1 MRQRD
6 RARREAAQVAGIRMC
21 MSCKIAIP
29 RRRKMSECGTKDK
42 FLTMSKLSKVTERA
56 DVSSSYSETQQ
67 ERSLLGSR
75 VRVTPKDFQH
85 ISS

>member
-1 MRQRD
+1 
-6 RARREAAQVAGIRMC
+6 
-21 MSCKIAIP
+21 
-29 RRRKMSECGTKDK
+29 MSECGTKDK